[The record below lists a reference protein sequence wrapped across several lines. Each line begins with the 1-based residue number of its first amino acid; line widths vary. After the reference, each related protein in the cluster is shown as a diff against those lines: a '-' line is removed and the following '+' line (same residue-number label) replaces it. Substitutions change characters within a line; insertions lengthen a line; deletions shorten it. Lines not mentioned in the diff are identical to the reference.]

1 MTAPSGVIMSPNYP
15 NMYDDHDDC
24 GWTIEVPQ
32 NHVVDL
38 RFEDFDVEPHS
49 NCSFDYVAL
58 YDGANESAP
67 LILLHC
73 GAQLPDPPTYSST
86 GNRMHVRLKADGSVP
101 AKGFKA
107 SYEWV
112 SCTRVFFSTKQEMK
126 KNSHRRD

>member
-86 GNRMHVRLKADGSVP
+86 GRTG
-101 AKGFKA
+101 
-107 SYEWV
+107 
-112 SCTRVFFSTKQEMK
+112 CTPG
-126 KNSHRRD
+126 